1 MNTIIRRHLSASLFA
16 FAAATLLASTAAV
29 HAATQV
35 DKATTASSNA
45 TSGAS
50 ATARVASV
58 KAPGTIT
65 RLPRGNWTVALT
77 ASDCRILGGTVI
89 TPGDDRCGKPN
100 AAYCRFPD
108 TLAMCLSAQ

>member
-16 FAAATLLASTAAV
+16 LAAATLLASTATV
-29 HAATQV
+29 HAATQI
-35 DKATTASSNA
+35 DKTTTASSN
-45 TSGAS
+45 

-58 KAPGTIT
+58 KAPGTT
-65 RLPRGNWTVALT
+65 ARLPRGNWIVALT
-77 ASDCRILGGTVI
+77 ASDCRILGGKVI

-108 TLAMCLSAQ
+108 TLAMCLSEL